1 MPVYRDINAD
11 RESRELSYDLEWMLF
26 PKSLHKALKILKF
39 NPEADMFTSNINY
52 QFHTYFPYKADSK
65 AKAVESFTV
74 SWHFLKFYAFP
85 PFSIN
90 SRTLK
95 KMKAKKA
102 EGITNL
108 DFQNVN

>member
-26 PKSLHKALKILKF
+26 PKSLNKALKILKF
-39 NPEADMFTSNINY
+39 NPEADMFKSNINY
-52 QFHTYFPYKADSK
+52 QFHTYFPYDADSK

-74 SWHFLKFYAFP
+74 SWNFLKFYAFP

-95 KMKAKKA
+95 KMKGKKA